1 MTNRSR
7 LRRLRELLD
16 QIERLPASYESERML
31 REIRARIVDVD
42 TGVTPRAMLPVDP
55 DPTLAFEP
63 APPTA
68 HMPRAVA
75 SAPAGRRPPPGRR
88 KPVPEAPAEVGS
100 PSEAVASTFGDDGD
114 WLSRAAT
121 DEVLSLADSAPHLP
135 AGEARAEL
143 DRRPWTRG
151 LRG

>member
-1 MTNRSR
+1 VSRDRR

-16 QIERLPASYESERML
+16 QIERLPASHESERML
-31 REIRARIVDVD
+31 REVRARIVDVD
-42 TGVTPRAMLPVDP
+42 TGVAPREMLPVDP
-55 DPTLAFEP
+55 DPTLAIVS

-68 HMPRAVA
+68 QTPKVVA
-75 SAPAGRRPPPGRR
+75 SPPPVRR
-88 KPVPEAPAEVGS
+88 KPVPEAPAEAVPASGAGS
-100 PSEAVASTFGDDGD
+100 TAPASSFGDDGD

-135 AGEARAEL
+135 AGEARAGL

>member
-1 MTNRSR
+1 MSRERR

-16 QIERLPASYESERML
+16 QIERLPASHESERML
-31 REIRARIVDVD
+31 REVRARIVDVD
-42 TGVTPRAMLPVDP
+42 TGVAPREMLPVDP
-55 DPTLAFEP
+55 DPTTAIVS

-68 HMPRAVA
+68 HTPKVIA
-75 SAPAGRRPPPGRR
+75 SPPPVRR
-88 KPVPEAPAEVGS
+88 KPVPEAPAEVVSPAGDGS
-100 PSEAVASTFGDDGD
+100 AAAASAFGDDGD

-121 DEVLSLADSAPHLP
+121 DEVLSLADSAPLLP
-135 AGEARAEL
+135 AGEARAGL